1 MRKILSTAPL
11 AIISPSVEPASDVL
25 TLTLLEDV
33 FTLNGTPV
41 AASSPMELAAWLEGE
56 KKDLDEELA
65 NSQAQFAEGVT
76 LASVADTP
84 IINAVDTQAQVAIPP
99 PASGGGSEGV
109 SASEGGSF
117 PPWAW
122 TVVGVG
128 VIAGVDAYDR
138 NKDDDDN
145 DSSDTNASPVF
156 DNGTQSVT
164 ALNNVDTEI
173 TANATDADGD
183 TVTYNATDPANG
195 SVVQD
200 ADNPGVFIYT
210 PDSDYVGSDSF
221 IISASDG
228 KGTPAGQVVNITVAE
243 PVASYVLSANS
254 PSVTEDDVD
263 TVQMT
268 LELTLDTA
276 AFAEDV
282 VVNVLNS
289 GGSATAG
296 EDYTAIDTQ
305 LTFAAGETSAT
316 LTIDVLP
323 DTVFEGDETIE
334 FTISGERL
342 DGDVTATATITDN
355 DPDTEAPVAPSL
367 ALVAESDTGDSNSD
381 GITNDTTPSFAITA
395 ESGASVEV
403 FVDGES
409 VGSATESG
417 DTAGLFMFDSAELEE
432 GDFSVTAT
440 ATDAAGNISALS
452 LADDITID
460 TSAPTIAAFSVDAS
474 TDTATVQFSES
485 IANVTADD
493 FSFLLND
500 AEVDFI
506 SSELLGEDSIRFTL
520 DADII
525 GGDTVDV
532 AAITAAVS
540 DIAGNSLT
548 PIDFT
553 DDPGSIVV

>member
-33 FTLNGTPV
+33 FTLNGMPV

-164 ALNNVDTEI
+164 ALNNADTEI

-254 PSVTEDDVD
+254 PSVTEDDAD

-282 VVNVLNS
+282 VVNVVNS

-540 DIAGNSLT
+540 DIAGNSLA

-553 DDPGSIVV
+553 DDPGSIVE